1 MLRDLSDRVE
11 LERER
16 SVAAYLEAM
25 RAIASRL
32 ALATDIGSAAD
43 AGLVAVEALG
53 DALEWDAGA
62 VWVIADDGLGP
73 ARWWAASDMAEAARA
88 LAEPGLRL
96 ASGMGLPGRVLA
108 TGEPAWIEDVVADP
122 NFPRSGTARR
132 FGIRTGVAFPIV
144 ADGDVVAVAE
154 LFSRAVRLVD
164 VDLLAALA
172 SAGGEIGRFIERAK
186 ARGRDALARAHLI
199 EMAKALQA
207 SLLPPHPPSIPGI
220 EVAARYRAAAGE
232 GEVGGDFFDV
242 FPLGDTTWALAVGD
256 VSGRGPRAAAL
267 TALARYTIRAAGIR
281 STTPADVLRV
291 LNEVVRREVSD
302 DQDDERFLTV
312 AYTVLTAHDGTLR
325 ATMACGGHPPPL
337 LVTADGDVREAQC
350 HGDIIGIFDE
360 LNTDDY
366 EVELAPGDA
375 MVVFTDGAFEGKG
388 DEGRFG
394 EDRLVQVVA
403 AAAGKPA
410 EAMAEHIDDAIVAF
424 LGGGGQDD
432 LALVVVRLPHAAG

>member
-1 MLRDLSDRVE
+1 MS
-11 LERER
+11 
-16 SVAAYLEAM
+16 S
-25 RAIASRL
+25 
-32 ALATDIGSAAD
+32 GS
-43 AGLVAVEALG
+43 
-53 DALEWDAGA
+53 
-62 VWVIADDGLGP
+62 
-73 ARWWAASDMAEAARA
+73 AARA

-186 ARGRDALARAHLI
+186 ARGRDALARAHLV

-302 DQDDERFLTV
+302 D
-312 AYTVLTAHDGTLR
+312 
-325 ATMACGGHPPPL
+325 
-337 LVTADGDVREAQC
+337 RE
-350 HGDIIGIFDE
+350 D
-360 LNTDDY
+360 
-366 EVELAPGDA
+366 
-375 MVVFTDGAFEGKG
+375 
-388 DEGRFG
+388 
-394 EDRLVQVVA
+394 
-403 AAAGKPA
+403 
-410 EAMAEHIDDAIVAF
+410 
-424 LGGGGQDD
+424 
-432 LALVVVRLPHAAG
+432 

>member
-1 MLRDLSDRVE
+1 VCDRVE

-16 SVAAYLEAM
+16 SVAAYLEAL

-62 VWVIADDGLGP
+62 VWVIADGGLGP

-108 TGEPAWIEDVVADP
+108 TGEPAWIEDVVGDP

-186 ARGRDALARAHLI
+186 ARGRDALARAHLV
-199 EMAKALQA
+199 EMAK
-207 SLLPPHPPSIPGI
+207 G
-220 EVAARYRAAAGE
+220 AAGE
-232 GEVGGDFFDV
+232 PSPAAPAQHPRDRGSR
-242 FPLGDTTWALAVGD
+242 ALP
-256 VSGRGPRAAAL
+256 SGRG
-267 TALARYTIRAAGIR
+267 
-281 STTPADVLRV
+281 
-291 LNEVVRREVSD
+291 
-302 DQDDERFLTV
+302 
-312 AYTVLTAHDGTLR
+312 
-325 ATMACGGHPPPL
+325 
-337 LVTADGDVREAQC
+337 
-350 HGDIIGIFDE
+350 
-360 LNTDDY
+360 
-366 EVELAPGDA
+366 
-375 MVVFTDGAFEGKG
+375 
-388 DEGRFG
+388 
-394 EDRLVQVVA
+394 
-403 AAAGKPA
+403 
-410 EAMAEHIDDAIVAF
+410 
-424 LGGGGQDD
+424 GGGG
-432 LALVVVRLPHAAG
+432 RR